1 MGQIVFVD
9 GSSER
14 FDSAKIEAETSK
26 DSDKADREF
35 SAPLIL
41 PVTYPNMAY
50 GFEKLPQQET
60 ILFKN
65 ATVWTNE
72 DEGIMTETDVLV
84 KKGKIVKI
92 GKNLS
97 ASGAKVVD
105 ATGKH
110 LTAGVIDEHSHIA
123 ASSIN
128 EGGHN
133 SSAEVSIGDV
143 VVANDINIYRNLAG
157 GGNLNSNST
166 WISES
171 YRWSISHYQIKV
183 G

>member
-1 MGQIVFVD
+1 MATGRISHLLVKTARLKESIGYQLRSLITITSVGKLFLLMVHQKD
-9 GSSER
+9 S
-14 FDSAKIEAETSK
+14 DSAKIEAETSK

-105 ATGKH
+105 ATGK
-110 LTAGVIDEHSHIA
+110 TF
-123 ASSIN
+123 N
-128 EGGHN
+128 CWC
-133 SSAEVSIGDV
+133 
-143 VVANDINIYRNLAG
+143 Y
-157 GGNLNSNST
+157 
-166 WISES
+166 
-171 YRWSISHYQIKV
+171 
-183 G
+183 